1 MNLKDV
7 GNPELKAR
15 VMSGSI
21 SVHDLLTLPFTELAS
36 SALKSEREAAKKWE
50 MAERRSDVQTHV
62 TVTDA
67 WRCGKCRERKCSYY
81 QMQTRSADEVGAE
94 HDKGNGEGKKRRD
107 SASAVTHIG
116 RHPHAA
122 RSPLPLPL
130 RALFSLLAV

>member
-81 QMQTRSADEVGAE
+81 QMQTRSADEVSGGTTTRRGE
-94 HDKGNGEGKKRRD
+94 ERRNGTRPP
-107 SASAVTHIG
+107 AWQ
-116 RHPHAA
+116 A
-122 RSPLPLPL
+122 RARGP
-130 RALFSLLAV
+130 RG